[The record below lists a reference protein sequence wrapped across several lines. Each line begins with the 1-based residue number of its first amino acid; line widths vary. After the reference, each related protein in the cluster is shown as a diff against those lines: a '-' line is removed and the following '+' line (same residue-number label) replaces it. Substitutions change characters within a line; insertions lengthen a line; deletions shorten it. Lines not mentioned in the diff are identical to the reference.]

1 MAATT
6 EIPLN
11 LDLVIDFV
19 NTVDPDVPSDSLE
32 TVDGLADWLTERG
45 LLDAGETALTD
56 SDRQEAI
63 ALREALRA
71 VMLAN
76 NGEPPDPV
84 APGQLELA
92 AKRGELGVHFETGT
106 AVELRPG
113 VGGLPG
119 ALARLLVPVADGVR
133 DGSWTRVKAC
143 PGDGCQWAF
152 YDHSRNRSARWC
164 EMAVCGNRTKVRAYR
179 ARSAQ

>member
-1 MAATT
+1 MAVTT
-6 EIPLN
+6 EIPHN

-32 TVDGLADWLTERG
+32 TVEGLADWLTERR
-45 LLDAGETALTD
+45 LLEAGETPLTH
-56 SDRQEAI
+56 SDRQAAV

-76 NGEPPDPV
+76 NGEPPDP
-84 APGQLELA
+84 AAAQELELA
-92 AKRGELGVHFETGT
+92 GRRGQLGVHFAAGP

-113 VGGLPG
+113 VRGIPG
-119 ALARLLVPVADGVR
+119 ALARLLVPAADGIR